1 MPLTNP
7 ILAAGFCDYYSYTL
21 PAFSTSVS
29 SSPYI
34 STSPSTSSPSFATLA
49 NCWPHNQGII
59 PGIDAASNYTYSP
72 SYNLN
77 AGSRI
82 PHEQISTILRSVPDL
97 ESVSSLDLYAAQYNQ
112 AVAYEPRG
120 SVTGAEPSLGHP
132 KSNMPAYPSPHS
144 DMSDH
149 RVSPCPSVF
158 PAMNVTPATGPY
170 GTESRA
176 SSTYGSPQSA
186 RSEEPTRNNEGVMYC
201 NHKKC
206 EDVPPTFT
214 RKCEWS

>member
-1 MPLTNP
+1 MPFANP
-7 ILAAGFCDYYSYTL
+7 TLAAGFSDYYTL
-21 PAFSTSVS
+21 PPAFSPSVS

-34 STSPSTSSPSFATLA
+34 STSPSTSSTSFATLA

-59 PGIDAASNYTYSP
+59 PGIDAASDYTYALN
-72 SYNLN
+72 YNLN
-77 AGSRI
+77 PGSRL
-82 PHEQISTILRSVPDL
+82 PHESNSTIQRSVSDL
-97 ESVSSLDLYAAQYNQ
+97 ELANSADLYAAQCSQ

-120 SVTGAEPSLGHP
+120 SVTGAEHSLGHP
-132 KSNMPAYPSPHS
+132 NSNMPGYPSPHS

-158 PAMNVTPATGPY
+158 PAINVTSATAPY
-170 GTESRA
+170 TTGSRA

-186 RSEEPTRNNEGVMYC
+186 RSEEPTRNDEGVMYC
-201 NHKKC
+201 KHKKC
-206 EDVPPTFT
+206 EDKPPTFT